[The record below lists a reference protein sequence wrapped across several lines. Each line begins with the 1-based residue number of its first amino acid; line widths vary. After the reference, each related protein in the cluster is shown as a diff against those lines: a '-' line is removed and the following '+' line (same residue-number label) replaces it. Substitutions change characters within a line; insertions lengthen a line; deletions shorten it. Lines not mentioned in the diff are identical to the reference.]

1 MLKLYYSPGACSLSP
16 HIALCE
22 AGLQFE
28 LEQVDTKA
36 KKTKAGADFLAIN
49 PNGYVPALKIADG
62 QVLTEGPAIVQWI
75 ADQRPES
82 HLAPANGTFERSR
95 LQQWLNFI
103 STEIHKSYSPLFSA
117 ETPEAYKTITKD
129 KLFKRYAYVNDQ
141 LKGKQF
147 LLGNH
152 FTVADGYLFTVT
164 NWANF
169 LKLDLSEFREVAQFS
184 DRVHSR
190 PKVLQALKAEGLAK

>member
-16 HIALCE
+16 HIALLE
-22 AGLQFE
+22 AGLPFE

-36 KKTKAGADFLAIN
+36 KKTKSGADYLPIN
-49 PNGYVPALKIADG
+49 PNGYVPALKIAEG

-75 ADQRPES
+75 ADQRPET
-82 HLAPANGTFERSR
+82 HLAPANGTLERAH

-117 ETPEAYKTITKD
+117 ETPDAYKTITKD

-184 DRVHSR
+184 DRIHSR

>member
-16 HIALCE
+16 HIALLE

-36 KKTKAGADFLAIN
+36 KKTKSGADFLAIN
-49 PNGYVPALKIADG
+49 PNGYVPALKIAEG
-62 QVLTEGPAIVQWI
+62 QILTEGPAIVQWI
-75 ADQRPES
+75 ADQKPET
-82 HLAPANGTFERSR
+82 HLAPANGTFERAR

-103 STEIHKSYSPLFSA
+103 STEIHKTYSPLFSPD
-117 ETPEAYKTITKD
+117 TPEAYKTITKD

-147 LLGNH
+147 LLGSH

-184 DRVHSR
+184 DRIHSR